1 MPPFRRNE
9 LEPLIDR
16 KLVNLM
22 FELVFESRSFHASAH
37 VTSPSEPA
45 STAIGTGA
53 SRPSSSGISL
63 RPIVLSKEATE
74 AINDEPIC
82 PRPFSFD
89 FEHPTCTEEDV
100 KEFIWRESVK
110 FNPDP
115 PSH

>member
-1 MPPFRRNE
+1 
-9 LEPLIDR
+9 
-16 KLVNLM
+16 M
-22 FELVFESRSFHASAH
+22 FGLGFESRSFRASAH

-45 STAIGTGA
+45 STATGTGA

-74 AINDEPIC
+74 AINDEPVC
-82 PRPFSFD
+82 PRPFNFD

-100 KEFIWRESVK
+100 KELIWRKSIK